1 MLSGYETVLAAFA
14 PMVETHELPRDFET
28 IGVVFERKNRL
39 ARDLLRREVERLT
52 AGNFRFL
59 EQPLDGG
66 RVSVLIGFP
75 RNDAEKV
82 RAFVSTAGIGDM
94 PFPRHLRDKPFEEAF
109 ATLQEELASHRLA
122 RRVLREQME
131 GYFQQNA
138 AEMIALHRLCHDHL
152 ARYDALPKFART
164 RHAFIIQGWVLQESL
179 PALSRRLADTSSRT
193 VVVRKIPGRALG
205 SAARPV
211 GERAA
216 VCAPS
221 SRCSPCSPCRSTAPS
236 TPLSTLPRSSR
247 PYSGSCSRTP
257 ATGPSSWRRRR

>member
-1 MLSGYETVLAAFA
+1 
-14 PMVETHELPRDFET
+14 MVEPRASQGFRA
-28 IGVVFERKNRL
+28 IGVAFERKNRL

-122 RRVLREQME
+122 RRVPREQME

-152 ARYDALPKFART
+152 ARYHALPKFART

-179 PALSRRLADTSSRT
+179 PALSRRLADTLIADRPRSED
-193 VVVRKIPGRALG
+193 PRAR
-205 SAARPV
+205 SDCRPLV
-211 GERAA
+211 WKTR
-216 VCAPS
+216 
-221 SRCSPCSPCRSTAPS
+221 SPALLEPLLSLLPCRGMS
-236 TPLSTLPRSSR
+236 PRPPFTFATFFPPNFKLADAGQRR
-247 PYSGSCSRTP
+247 PIL
-257 ATGPSSWRRRR
+257 RRRQR